1 MSEVTDKE
9 KRFDDY
15 SQDENVE
22 RHVRKNR
29 WVSIDL
35 GGKPYVFLFANCFFF
50 PLCLKI
56 VDSRSTC
63 CIITAYCF
71 YYYYYYYYSLCARE
85 SFCRQTRLNIRLKWK
100 LNVHIIDCAQKES
113 GLFVWV
119 RLSRRRRQRIG
130 DERDFFNFEREIFS
144 SFWKKTKKGE
154 KEISIFNTFTF
165 TNHFYIITSG
175 FLLSS
180 PSSSTILNSNKTQ
193 VSSIQL
199 GVLVARISRVV
210 GLRRRRIDW
219 RRKPHQSETPDWV

>member
-71 YYYYYYYYSLCARE
+71 YYYYYYYYYSLCARE

-130 DERDFFNFEREIFS
+130 DERDFFFFLKKNKEGRERNIN
-144 SFWKKTKKGE
+144 
-154 KEISIFNTFTF
+154 I
-165 TNHFYIITSG
+165 
-175 FLLSS
+175 
-180 PSSSTILNSNKTQ
+180 
-193 VSSIQL
+193 
-199 GVLVARISRVV
+199 
-210 GLRRRRIDW
+210 
-219 RRKPHQSETPDWV
+219 